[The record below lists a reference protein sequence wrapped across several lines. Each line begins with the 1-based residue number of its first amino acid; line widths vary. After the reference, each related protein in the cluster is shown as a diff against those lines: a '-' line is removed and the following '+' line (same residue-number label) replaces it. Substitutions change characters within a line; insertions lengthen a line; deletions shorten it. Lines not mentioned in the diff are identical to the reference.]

1 MARQKLNYCRLPD
14 PPLLSLLSTFMVG
27 SDAGSGM
34 TWRVGF
40 PVQNTIKKARN
51 TNDSILYISYLLYIT
66 ASNHLLTFI
75 KSFPT
80 CLSTLHKP

>member
-14 PPLLSLLSTFMVG
+14 PPLLSLLSTFMDG

-40 PVQNTIKKARN
+40 QVHNTIKKARN
-51 TNDSILYISYLLYIT
+51 TNDSIPYIPYRTYCIKP
-66 ASNHLLTFI
+66 NHLPTFI
-75 KSFPT
+75 KSVPT